1 MNNIL
6 DALKGFITPDLI
18 SKASE
23 LTGESAGGVSSTLGA
38 AIPAVLGGLL
48 NKTGDSNAM
57 ASIYSLLTQTQQKG
71 DVLSNLGGLLGEQ
84 NANNPFLEMGG
95 KFLGNLF
102 GNKTGDLINF
112 VASASGVKKDA
123 ASSLLGMAVPMIMGF
138 LGKKIA
144 TDGLNASTL
153 VNYLVGQK
161 SNILAGAPAGML
173 SSLGMSGLSNL
184 GSSAS
189 SSSSSTASNDN
200 NKGGMGWLLPA
211 IIGLALVGGL
221 FYFMKGCNTPATTGV
236 DKAAEVAANTIDSTA
251 IKAEMAAKKAAEGV
265 TNAAEGAKD
274 AANAL
279 WANLGKFMSK
289 KLPNGVELNVPENG
303 VENKLVAFIEDKAK
317 AVDKTT
323 WFDFDRLLFDTG
335 KSTLKAESA
344 QQLKDAAE
352 ILKAYPQVEL
362 KIGGYT
368 DNQGKPES
376 NMKLSDERA
385 KTVVAELVKLGVD
398 AKRLA
403 GEGYGDQHP
412 VADNATEEG
421 RAKNRRISMRV
432 TKK

>member
-6 DALKGFITPDLI
+6 DAIKGFITPDLI

-23 LTGESAGGVSSTLGA
+23 STGESDGAVSAALGA
-38 AIPAVLGGLL
+38 AIPAVLGALL
-48 NKTGDSNAM
+48 NKTGDNNAM
-57 ASIYSLLTQTQQKG
+57 TSFYSLLTQTHQKG
-71 DVLSNLGGLLGEQ
+71 DVLANLGALLGTQ

-95 KFLGNLF
+95 KFLGSLF

-112 VASASGVKKDA
+112 VASASGVKKEA
-123 ASSLLGMAVPMIMGF
+123 SSSLLGMAVPMIMGF

-144 TDGLNASTL
+144 TDGLNVSTL
-153 VNYLVGQK
+153 INYLVGQK

-173 SSLGMSGLSNL
+173 SALGMSGLSNVNPPS
-184 GSSAS
+184 SSA
-189 SSSSSTASNDN
+189 TFN
-200 NKGGMGWLLPA
+200 NSDKSGLGWILPA
-211 IIGLALVGGL
+211 IIGLLLVGGL
-221 FYFMKGCNTPATTGV
+221 FYFMKGCNTPTTTGV
-236 DKAAEVAANTIDSTA
+236 DKAAEVAATTIDSTA
-251 IKAEMAAKKAAEGV
+251 IKAEMVAKKAAEG
-265 TNAAEGAKD
+265 TKD

-279 WANLGKFMSK
+279 WANLGKFMAK

-303 VENKLVAFIEDKAK
+303 VENKLVAFIEDKTK
-317 AVDKTT
+317 VVDKTT

-335 KSTLKAESA
+335 KSTLQAESA

-368 DNQGKPES
+368 DNQGKPEN

-385 KTVVAELVKLGVD
+385 KTVVAELVKLGID
-398 AKRLA
+398 AKRLV